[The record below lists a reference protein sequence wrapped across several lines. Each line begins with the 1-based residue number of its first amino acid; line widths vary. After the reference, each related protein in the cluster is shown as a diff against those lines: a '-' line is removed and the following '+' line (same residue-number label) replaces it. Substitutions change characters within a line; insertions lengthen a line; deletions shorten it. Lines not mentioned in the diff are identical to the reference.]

1 MKKNVRLLSTFAIFL
16 CFFITNANAVT
27 DIMIQGAGKRFPIA
41 VASICNQTSHKLEPD
56 KTIISNLDVSG
67 YFNVLNPDTYIEA
80 KGKCDNQNFAYS
92 DWSVIGAEGLVK
104 GEATGSGSNMTVKMY
119 LHDVARQGVVVAKE
133 YKISHP
139 SQITTVANRFSNVI
153 LEYFT
158 GTAGF
163 FGSQIA
169 FSGKVGRFKEL
180 FLMDANGTNVRQISN
195 DRGLVLSTA

>member
-16 CFFITNANAVT
+16 CFFIANANAVT

-104 GEATGSGSNMTVKMY
+104 GEATGSDSNMTVKMY

-133 YKISHP
+133 YIRYKLINNVYEKDKIKMAVLIS
-139 SQITTVANRFSNVI
+139 IVYVIVDMNINRFITENIFVV
-153 LEYFT
+153 F
-158 GTAGF
+158 
-163 FGSQIA
+163 
-169 FSGKVGRFKEL
+169 V
-180 FLMDANGTNVRQISN
+180 V
-195 DRGLVLSTA
+195 